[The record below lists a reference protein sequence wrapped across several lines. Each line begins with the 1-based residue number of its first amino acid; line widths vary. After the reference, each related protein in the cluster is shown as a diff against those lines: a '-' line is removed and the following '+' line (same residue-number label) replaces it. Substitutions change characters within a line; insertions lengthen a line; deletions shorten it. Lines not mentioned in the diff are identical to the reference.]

1 MFHSTDINL
10 VEWEISTCW
19 NVPKWEISTCWNMPE
34 LKISTG
40 WNIPNCWHIY
50 KYRNVHRLLEEPH
63 LPENMSR
70 DMDQNEGLENFATVG
85 RIVHRLQVSEIF
97 ARLIGRG
104 RGVGA
109 GTSFTIAS
117 DACDCVLIVVGRA
130 APPRI
135 THFVIS
141 FFFSTT

>member
-1 MFHSTDINL
+1 MD
-10 VEWEISTCW
+10 
-19 NVPKWEISTCWNMPE
+19 
-34 LKISTG
+34 
-40 WNIPNCWHIY
+40 
-50 KYRNVHRLLEEPH
+50 LEEPL

-104 RGVGA
+104 GGVGA

-117 DACDCVLIVVGRA
+117 DACDCVLIIVGRA
-130 APPRI
+130 APSRI

-141 FFFSTT
+141 FFFQRRRSLIFQAMSNVSFTNVLFFDRLIRVPYKRRKT